1 MYNLLISAGAA
12 VIAFLLLMIPAGL
25 AWWLSLCI
33 ALLVFM
39 GSFYLITRIINH
51 RHLSQKEAAAELG
64 LTQPKVSN
72 IMAGRLDG
80 FSLVKLMMLMVKL
93 DRDVEIVIKKKPRTR
108 PRAHLNVVYT

>member
-1 MYNLLISAGAA
+1 MTIDNDFTRSSGNVFADLGFEQPEEMQAKAQ
-12 VIAFLLLMIPAGL
+12 IA
-25 AWWLSLCI
+25 
-33 ALLVFM
+33 
-39 GSFYLITRIINH
+39 YLITRIINH